1 MRPGGGCGAR
11 GAGPHPVSVDIIYG
25 EWTVE
30 KNEIRYMRESD
41 TIEGK
46 KWYQEVID
54 FIKDEVRSMMELI
67 Q

>member
-1 MRPGGGCGAR
+1 M
-11 GAGPHPVSVDIIYG
+11 D
-25 EWTVE
+25 
-30 KNEIRYMRESD
+30 KNEIRYMSESD